1 MNFRR
6 AAIATIA
13 HTSTRASRARELHV
27 PLAVVLPHVLRQGDH
42 HALDLPKPH
51 SIAAVP
57 NVCVRPPTCAHE
69 VFEINAGR
77 VDAIHEFSSSRHV
90 ASDADA

>member
-27 PLAVVLPHVLRQGDH
+27 PLAVVLPHVLRQGGH
-42 HALDLPKPH
+42 HVLDLPTPH

-57 NVCVRPPTCAHE
+57 NVCVRRPTFAHKG
-69 VFEINAGR
+69 FELNADG
-77 VDAIHEFSSSRHV
+77 VDATHEFSSSRHL